1 MTSGYS
7 PPAMQDMLVRLYDIP
22 EPSARIAGLHQS
34 GIDLRRAI
42 APERHV
48 VVSWVRQQFG
58 EAWASE
64 CDVSF
69 ARLPI
74 SCFRAQ
80 RGNEILGFACY
91 DATAKA
97 FFGPT
102 GVLESE
108 RKQGIGTALL
118 LMALQA
124 MAAEGYATRSSA
136 GPARRSS
143 TRRRSRRYRSQV
155 PALGSTPVCF
165 VPAAHRAK
173 SRDPPVASGGLP
185 AFFVSATGGIHA

>member
-1 MTSGYS
+1 
-7 PPAMQDMLVRLYDIP
+7 MLVRLYDIP
-22 EPSARIAGLHQS
+22 EASTRVAALHQA
-34 GIDLRRAI
+34 GVDVRRAI
-42 APERHV
+42 APEKHV

-58 EAWASE
+58 EGWASE
-64 CDVSF
+64 CEVSF

-80 RGNEILGFACY
+80 RGQDVLGFACY

-118 LMALQA
+118 LITLHA
-124 MAAEGYATRSSA
+124 MAAEGYAYAIIGGA
-136 GPARRSS
+136 GPAEF
-143 TRRRSRRYRSQV
+143 YAKAVGAV
-155 PALGSTPVCF
+155 PIAGSTPGIY
-165 VPAAHRAK
+165 AGLLRGG
-173 SRDPPVASGGLP
+173 RPPREEP
-185 AFFVSATGGIHA
+185 

>member
-1 MTSGYS
+1 
-7 PPAMQDMLVRLYDIP
+7 MLVRLYDIP
-22 EPSARIAGLHQS
+22 EASARVATLHQA
-34 GIDLRRAI
+34 GVDVRRAI
-42 APERHV
+42 APEKDV

-58 EAWASE
+58 EGWASE
-64 CDVSF
+64 CEVSF

-80 RGNEILGFACY
+80 RGQEILGFACY

-118 LMALQA
+118 LMTLHA
-124 MAAEGYATRSSA
+124 MAAQGYAYA
-136 GPARRSS
+136 IIGGVGPAEF
-143 TRRRSRRYRSQV
+143 YANAV
-155 PALGSTPVCF
+155 GAVAIAGSTPGIY
-165 VPAAHRAK
+165 AGLLRGG
-173 SRDPPVASGGLP
+173 RPPRQEP
-185 AFFVSATGGIHA
+185 

>member
-1 MTSGYS
+1 VVEVSAGYS
-7 PPAMQDMLVRLYDIP
+7 PPAVHDMLVRLYEVP
-22 EPSARIAGLHQS
+22 EAQSRIAALRKA
-34 GIDLRRAI
+34 GIDVRRAI

-48 VVSWVRQQFG
+48 IVAWVRQQFG
-58 EAWASE
+58 EGWASE
-64 CDVSF
+64 CEVSF

-80 RGNEILGFACY
+80 RGQDVLGFACY

-124 MAAEGYATRSSA
+124 MVAEGYAYA
-136 GPARRSS
+136 IIGGVGPAEFYAKAVGAVPIAGSS
-143 TRRRSRRYRSQV
+143 PGIYAGLLRGGR
-155 PALGSTPVCF
+155 P
-165 VPAAHRAK
+165 PAAE
-173 SRDPPVASGGLP
+173 P
-185 AFFVSATGGIHA
+185 